1 MVLDEL
7 LEQHFI
13 RVTEQAAIAAAKTM
27 GFGDRRHSDQVAVEA
42 MRREMDSLPM
52 NARVVIGEGERD
64 KAPML
69 YVGEQLGA
77 GWSGHGARS
86 APGGAAPPDGGTAP
100 ASPNAG
106 MGPAPPNV
114 GTSPAS
120 PGLAPH
126 YPEVDIAVDPLEG
139 TNLCALGAPDS
150 IAVLA
155 ASERG
160 GLLHAPDIY
169 MDKIVVGPTAR
180 GHIQIDAPV
189 AENLRNIAQAFHRRV
204 SDLTIVVLDRD
215 RHQQLVADIRRAGAR
230 IRLIPDGDLSA
241 GISAAVRGTGVH
253 AVIGIGGAPEG
264 VITAAAMRCLGG
276 EIQARLKAVNEE
288 QQARLRDLGIQDHNR
303 IYHTEE
309 LAPGNEILF
318 SCTGV
323 TDGELL
329 KGVRFFGGGSRTSTL
344 FMSLSRKIIRFVDTI
359 HRDQVTTPVRF
370 I

>member
-7 LEQHFI
+7 LEQDFI

-52 NARVVIGEGERD
+52 NGRVVIGEGERD

-69 YVGEQLGA
+69 FVGEELGA
-77 GWSGHGARS
+77 GRPGHHHDSG
-86 APGGAAPPDGGTAP
+86 PGPAAPVGIAGG
-100 ASPNAG
+100 
-106 MGPAPPNV
+106 
-114 GTSPAS
+114 
-120 PGLAPH
+120 

-180 GHIQIDAPV
+180 GHIQLDAPV
-189 AENLRNIAQAFHRRV
+189 SENLRNIATAFGRRV
-204 SDLTIVVLDRD
+204 SDLTIVVLDRE
-215 RHQQLVADIRRAGAR
+215 RHQQLISDIRQAGAR

-253 AVIGIGGAPEG
+253 AVLGIGGAPEG

-288 QQARLRDLGIQDHNR
+288 QQARLRELGIQDGNR
-303 IYHTEE
+303 IYHTED
-309 LAPGNEILF
+309 LAPGHEILF
-318 SCTGV
+318 SSTGV

>member
-1 MVLDEL
+1 MVLDQL
-7 LEQHFI
+7 LEQDFI
-13 RVTEQAAIAAAKTM
+13 NVTEQAAIAAAKTM
-27 GFGDRRHSDQVAVEA
+27 GYGDRRHSDQVAVEA
-42 MRREMDSLPM
+42 MRREMDSLQM
-52 NARVVIGEGERD
+52 RGRVVIGEGERD

-69 YVGEQLGA
+69 FVGEELGA
-77 GWSGHGARS
+77 GYAAER
-86 APGGAAPPDGGTAP
+86 PGNAP
-100 ASPNAG
+100 ATG
-106 MGPAPPNV
+106 TPAARHARQD
-114 GTSPAS
+114 SAS
-120 PGLAPH
+120 TAAVH

-180 GHIQIDAPV
+180 GHIHIDAPV
-189 AENLRNIAQAFHRRV
+189 AENLRNIAAAFNRKV
-204 SDLTIVVLDRD
+204 ADLTIVVLDRE
-215 RHQQLVADIRRAGAR
+215 RHKQLIADIRHAGAR

-253 AVIGIGGAPEG
+253 AVLGTGGAPEG

-276 EIQARLKAVNEE
+276 EIQARLKALDEE
-288 QQARLRDLGIQDHNR
+288 QQARLRALGIEDNNR
-303 IYHTEE
+303 IYSTED
-309 LAPGNEILF
+309 LAPGEEILF
-318 SCTGV
+318 SSTGV

-329 KGVRFFGGGSRTSTL
+329 KGVRFIGGGSRTSTL

>member
-1 MVLDEL
+1 MVLDQL
-7 LEQHFI
+7 LEQDFI
-13 RVTEQAAIAAAKTM
+13 RVTEQAAIAAARTM
-27 GFGDRRHSDQVAVEA
+27 GYGNRRHSDQVAVEA
-42 MRREMDSLPM
+42 MRWEMDSLPM
-52 NARVVIGEGERD
+52 SGRVVIGEGERD

-69 YVGEQLGA
+69 YVGEELGA
-77 GWSGHGARS
+77 GRQAARS
-86 APGGAAPPDGGTAP
+86 GGGDKDPRAPGVPR
-100 ASPNAG
+100 S
-106 MGPAPPNV
+106 
-114 GTSPAS
+114 
-120 PGLAPH
+120 L

-180 GHIQIDAPV
+180 GHVDIDAPV
-189 AENLRNIAQAFHRRV
+189 AENLRNIAAAFGRQISH
-204 SDLTIVVLDRD
+204 LTIVVLDRE
-215 RHQQLVADIRRAGAR
+215 RHQQLVADIRQAGAR

-253 AVIGIGGAPEG
+253 AVFGIGGAPEG

-276 EIQARLKAVNEE
+276 EIQARLKATNEE
-288 QQARLRDLGIQDHNR
+288 QQERVRALGIQDLDR
-303 IYHTEE
+303 IYRTED

-318 SCTGV
+318 SSTGV

-359 HRDQVTTPVRF
+359 HRDEVTTPVRF
-370 I
+370 L